1 MNDTLHALAAF
12 ARLGWRETASD
23 RFGLLARVILY
34 SLPVLIYSAIW
45 QATPLAGSGVS
56 AEEATWYVMATEAI
70 IFAPGYVF
78 REVEEDIRTGAI
90 EAALTRP
97 VDYALARIA
106 EEMGGTLLRLAVLGT
121 YGGILAWT
129 VTGMVPFAWTALPA
143 VWTAAGFGALI
154 ALLVQVAI
162 GFLTV
167 WAGNPAPAYWIWQKL
182 VFVLG
187 GLFLPLTLYP
197 AWLADI
203 GRLTPCAA
211 ILFHPAS
218 LVFDAS
224 PAAIVHVLS
233 WQVLWL
239 AAAAILVA
247 AVASAATR
255 RLVRE
260 GI

>member
-1 MNDTLHALAAF
+1 MTNTFHALAAF
-12 ARLGWRETASD
+12 ARLGWQETASD

-45 QATPLAGSGVS
+45 QATPLAGSGVGV
-56 AEEATWYVMATEAI
+56 EQATWYVMMTEAI

-97 VDYALARIA
+97 VDYALAKIA
-106 EEMGGTLLRLAVLGT
+106 EEAGGTLLRLAILGT
-121 YGGILAWT
+121 CGGVLAWS
-129 VTGMVPFAWTALPA
+129 VTGVVPFAWTALPA
-143 VWTAAGFGALI
+143 VWTAAGFGALL
-154 ALLVQVAI
+154 ALLVQIAI

-182 VFVLG
+182 VFVMG

-197 AWLADI
+197 EWLAEI
-203 GRLTPCAA
+203 GRATPFAA

-218 LVFDAS
+218 LVLDAS
-224 PAAIVHVLS
+224 PAAIVHVFS
-233 WQVLWL
+233 WQLLWL
-239 AAAAILVA
+239 AAAAFLVA
-247 AVASAATR
+247 IVANLATR

-260 GI
+260 GV

>member
-1 MNDTLHALAAF
+1 MNTFHALAAF

-45 QATPLAGSGVS
+45 QATPLAGSGISV
-56 AEEATWYVMATEAI
+56 EQATWYVMATEAI
-70 IFAPGYVF
+70 IFSPGYAF

-97 VDYALARIA
+97 VDYALGKIA
-106 EEMGGTLLRLAVLGT
+106 EEAGGTLLRLAMLGT

-129 VTGMVPFAWTALPA
+129 LTGMVPFAWTALPA
-143 VWTAAGFGALI
+143 VWTAAGFGALL

-182 VFVLG
+182 IFVMG

-197 AWLADI
+197 AWLAEI
-203 GRLTPCAA
+203 GRVTPFAA

-218 LVFDAS
+218 LVLDAS
-224 PAAIVHVLS
+224 PAAIVQVLS

-239 AAAAILVA
+239 GVAALLVAFVA
-247 AVASAATR
+247 AVATR

-260 GI
+260 GT